1 MVRNG
6 QFLFSDSGHTFT
18 SELIFFTFLL
28 DLGLIKK
35 WSVITPCLSLS
46 AGYAP
51 SVFGKG
57 RILNVSLVF
66 RIHIFWQMKKSSI
79 FNSTLMFCGKVFTR
93 PELSEFASGGPTP
106 ILIPHKKNWETY
118 QRLIINSLMLL
129 HSYLKKT
136 FENSMQIYFWA
147 I

>member
-1 MVRNG
+1 MIKNYYLKAGRKRYHSRENWAKIGTTTSYGLSTLKVVGNG
-6 QFLFSDSGHTFT
+6 RFLFSDSGHTFT

-51 SVFGKG
+51 SVFGKS
-57 RILNVSLVF
+57 RILDVSLVF

-93 PELSEFASGGPTP
+93 HRAVRVRFRRT
-106 ILIPHKKNWETY
+106 
-118 QRLIINSLMLL
+118 NSHLNT
-129 HSYLKKT
+129 S
-136 FENSMQIYFWA
+136 
-147 I
+147 